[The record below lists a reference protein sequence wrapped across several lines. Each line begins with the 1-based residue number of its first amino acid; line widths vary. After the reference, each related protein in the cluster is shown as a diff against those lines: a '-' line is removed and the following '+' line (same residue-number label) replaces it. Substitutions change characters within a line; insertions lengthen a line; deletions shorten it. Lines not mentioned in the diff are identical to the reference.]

1 MWESYVSKRESGTIR
16 GNLSMYMKS
25 LLRFSLVTVAMST
38 TSLLSV
44 NTQRSPEFTLFRL
57 SRQNGHDCDIVRLQK
72 LSNHFNFQLDR
83 KNTWSTCWVGG
94 MRQQF
99 KIMRL
104 WEKTKC
110 SQNND
115 IYMTVIFQT
124 SNQTQMR
131 VAQLVGLNS
140 IDQKVLI
147 SNPPGGP

>member
-1 MWESYVSKRESGTIR
+1 
-16 GNLSMYMKS
+16 
-25 LLRFSLVTVAMST
+25 
-38 TSLLSV
+38 
-44 NTQRSPEFTLFRL
+44 
-57 SRQNGHDCDIVRLQK
+57 
-72 LSNHFNFQLDR
+72 
-83 KNTWSTCWVGG
+83 